1 MTNVMY
7 EFCLPYFSGLKYM
20 CVDIVVSLCLST
32 SVYREESEETW
43 PTDMCTCSTLDI
55 ASMAVIA
62 DNYSGLSAAN
72 DRRCHNLMNE
82 FDALHTRAIL

>member
-43 PTDMCTCSTLDI
+43 PTE
-55 ASMAVIA
+55 
-62 DNYSGLSAAN
+62 Y
-72 DRRCHNLMNE
+72 
-82 FDALHTRAIL
+82 